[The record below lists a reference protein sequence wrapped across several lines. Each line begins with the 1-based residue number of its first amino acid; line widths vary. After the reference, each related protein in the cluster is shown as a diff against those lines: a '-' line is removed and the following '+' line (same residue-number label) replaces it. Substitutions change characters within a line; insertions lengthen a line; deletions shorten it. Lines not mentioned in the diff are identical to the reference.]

1 MKAKRILVVLGA
13 AVLLMALLSI
23 GIFAANTEGPV
34 GTEAGA
40 NIFKYTTGGKEAY
53 ATSGTTFSS
62 VVYKADAGS
71 TVYLLADYEFESSAN
86 GYLAYVEKDLTI
98 DLGGH
103 TMTIKN
109 RYDNATDYGQPRIGI
124 KNKVKLTVK
133 NGTLV
138 AGHITSAQCHRA
150 YPFFQFASNGAELEL
165 DNVNTYFATLVYSWG
180 NYDVKVNVKGGEH
193 HSIFSSYG
201 CDGGYINSRAGMQ
214 FYAEGAKFYI
224 SSASTLVASA
234 HQNDGSSAKKSS
246 FTFSGCDIITATE
259 STNLVK
265 YSNEYTTIAFNGCN
279 IYGGVIT
286 PTVQSG
292 DVNKGIGE
300 AKAGSITLGHGTRL
314 YKDIITSSKYVEC
327 GSGLVTIL
335 DQKQTAVT
343 LKKSSGNLMTGM
355 SYATVTDTY
364 ATSIYV
370 GDPTDTPEIDIRW
383 YDTDGKLITTTRGR
397 VGTLVAP
404 PELTEYKSA
413 AFPWC
418 TVIYNGWAT
427 EPGGNA
433 GNTIVTNGGAFYL
446 TRGDTKAN
454 LSELSYN
461 LKLMGHVQINLYV
474 PIDMPSA
481 VSDFAI
487 YKTSEAAELG
497 TGAATSSTTTE
508 IGGRKYAAYTA
519 GWIGAT
525 TLDRSVT
532 VYIKYNVL
540 VEGEKMQ
547 VYTPVSLSPISYVKR
562 VLADSE
568 SAPYSFEKSAHE
580 LCANIVRYSKTL
592 CDAVGISA
600 PASLTELYDKYV
612 IKLLG
617 EIDNT
622 TDDDFS
628 GREVSVGN
636 LGECVYSITFELTA
650 YQPRF
655 MLVFKPDSK
664 VTDMRFSFEGWTAS
678 YYASDVVNWNKQ
690 SFGYNTSSGVLYYDS
705 YGQYVNTSGVVCDA
719 YGNALPD
726 KKAGTRTDY
735 IAVAYTDNIQIY
747 NIDSD
752 MTVTVTAGGN
762 TYTGMYNI
770 NSYYNGVKDHLDAD
784 TLAGVRLFLKSMR
797 AYGDSVIKYRFS
809 AGKYPT
815 MNEDGA
821 VLYSDFGAVGDGVTD
836 DLEAIKAAHSYANTF
851 GLKVKATEGAVY
863 YIGNIVGAVTVKTDT
878 DWTGA
883 KFIIDD
889 TVVSTATSERT
900 KNIFN
905 IVSDASAVTYTAGK
919 GEIGARIDAI
929 NAAGGINKNDF
940 TTLDL
945 GLGYKAM
952 VMLINDDH
960 RCYIRYGI
968 NQDNGSSQNELV
980 LIDENGNVDPS
991 TPLLFSYEKI
1001 TKIKVIRVDDKPI
1014 TVTGGDF
1021 ETRAN
1026 IAPREYTYYG
1036 RGILISRSNVTI
1048 TNISHI
1054 ITGEGDTGAPYSG
1067 FVNVQAC
1074 NNVLIKDSVLSA
1086 HKAYKLITN
1095 ENNTMGT
1102 YDLSFSESN
1111 AVTCYNVTMHNFFA
1125 SDGVTPSVDA
1135 GYWGI
1140 MGSNYCKNLTYDSC
1154 KLTRFDAHKG
1164 TYNATIRDSDVAS
1177 LTLIG
1182 GGTFTME
1189 NSRVYTNGR
1198 SYIIGLRSD
1207 YGSTWNGDFIIKN
1220 VTAVTKSAYTSGTM
1234 ALINGGFTNHNFGY
1248 TCYMPANVVVDNL
1261 TVTAKSVKTIVL
1273 ANGSIAREGVSSS
1286 TYEGAE
1292 NINPYVITK
1301 TLTIKNNAAGYTFTL
1316 PTPSDFMSVTVIREK

>member
-1 MKAKRILVVLGA
+1 MKNKKILFILAAALVLITVFAFGT
-13 AVLLMALLSI
+13 
-23 GIFAANTEGPV
+23 FAANTEGPV
-34 GTEAGA
+34 GAADGS
-40 NIFKYTTGGKEAY
+40 NIFKYTVGGEEVY

-62 VVYKADAGS
+62 VVYRADAGS
-71 TVYLLADYEFESSAN
+71 TVYLLTDYEFESSAN
-86 GYLAYVEKDLTI
+86 NYLAYVEKDLTI

-124 KNKVKLTVK
+124 KNKSKLTVK

-150 YPFFQFASNGAELEL
+150 YPFFQFASNGAELEIE
-165 DNVNTYFATLVYSWG
+165 NVNTYFATLVYSWG
-180 NYDVKVNVKGGEH
+180 NYDVKVSVKGGEH
-193 HSIFSSYG
+193 HSVFSSYG

-224 SSASTLVASA
+224 SSSSTLVASA
-234 HQNDGSSAKKSS
+234 HQNDSSTAKNSS
-246 FTFSGCDIITATE
+246 FTFASCDIITATE
-259 STNLVK
+259 GTNLIK
-265 YSNEYTTIAFNGCN
+265 YSNEYTSIAFNNCN
-279 IYGGVIT
+279 IYGGVFEPAIH
-286 PTVQSG
+286 SG
-292 DVNKGIGE
+292 DTAKGIGA
-300 AKAGSITLGHGTRL
+300 AKAGSVTLGYGTRL

-327 GSGLVTIL
+327 GAGLVTIF
-335 DQKQTAVT
+335 DKKETAVT

-355 SYATVTDTY
+355 SYTTATDIYT
-364 ATSIYV
+364 TSIYV

-383 YDTDGKLITTTRGR
+383 YDTEGKLITTTRGR

-404 PELTEYKSA
+404 PEVEEYKTA

-433 GNTIVTNGGAFYL
+433 GNTIVTNSGAFYL
-446 TRGDTKAN
+446 TRGETKAN
-454 LSELSYN
+454 LSELNYN

-474 PIDMPSA
+474 PTDMPSA
-481 VSDFAI
+481 VSGFAI
-487 YKTSEAAELG
+487 YKTKEAAELG

-508 IGGRKYAAYTA
+508 IGGREYAAYTA

-532 VYIKYNVL
+532 VYIRYNVL
-540 VEGEKMQ
+540 VEGEQMQ

-622 TDDDFS
+622 TDEDLLD
-628 GREVSVGN
+628 RQLSVGN

-655 MLVFKPDSK
+655 MLVFKPDSR
-664 VTDMRFSFEGWTAS
+664 VTDMRFSFEGWTTS
-678 YYASDVVNWNKQ
+678 YYASDLVNWNKQ
-690 SFGYNTSSGVLYYDS
+690 SFGYNATSGVLYFDS
-705 YGQYVNTSGVVCDA
+705 YGQYVNTDGVVCDA

-770 NSYYNGVKDHLDAD
+770 NSYYNGVKNSLDAD

-797 AYGDSVIKYRFS
+797 AYGESVIKYRFS
-809 AGKYPT
+809 EGRYPM
-815 MNEDGA
+815 MNKDGV
-821 VLYSDFGAVGDGVTD
+821 VLYSDFGAVGDGVTND
-836 DLEAIKAAHSYANTF
+836 HEAIKAAHSYANHF

-863 YIGNIVGAVTVKTDT
+863 YVGSITGAVTVKTDT

-889 TVVSTATSERT
+889 TVIGAEGTERT
-900 KNIFN
+900 LNIFN
-905 IVSDASAVTYTAGK
+905 VVSDTAAVTYTAGK
-919 GEIGARIDAI
+919 GEIGAKINEI
-929 NAAGGINKNDF
+929 NAAGGIDKDNF
-940 TTLDL
+940 TKLDL

-968 NQDNGSSQNELV
+968 NQDSGSAQNELV

-991 TPLLFSYEKI
+991 TPLLFSYEKL
-1001 TKIKVIRVDDKPI
+1001 TKIKVMRVDDKPI
-1014 TVTGGDF
+1014 TVTGGEF

-1026 IAPREYTYYG
+1026 TAPREYTYYA
-1036 RGILISRSNVTI
+1036 RGILITRSNVTI
-1048 TNISHI
+1048 SNVSHI
-1054 ITGEGDTGAPYSG
+1054 ITGEGDTGAPYNG
-1067 FVNVQAC
+1067 FINVQAC
-1074 NNVLIKDSVLSA
+1074 HNVLVRDSVLSA
-1086 HKAYKLITN
+1086 HKAYKLSSN
-1095 ENNTMGT
+1095 VNNTMGT
-1102 YDLSFSESN
+1102 YDLSFAEAN
-1111 AVTCYNVTMHNFFA
+1111 AITCYNVTMHNFFA
-1125 SDGVTPSVDA
+1125 QDGVTPSVDA
-1135 GYWGI
+1135 GWWGI
-1140 MGSNYCKNLTYDSC
+1140 MGSNYCKNLTYDTC

-1164 TYNATIRDSDVAS
+1164 TYNATIRNSDVGT

-1182 GGTFTME
+1182 GGTFLME
-1189 NSRVYTNGR
+1189 NSRIYTNAR
-1198 SYIIGLRSD
+1198 SYIVGLRSD
-1207 YGSTWNGDFIIKN
+1207 YGSTWNGDCILKN
-1220 VTAVTKSAYTSGTM
+1220 VTAITKAPYTSSTL
-1234 ALINGGFTNHNFGY
+1234 ALINGGYTNHNFGY
-1248 TCYMPANVVVDNL
+1248 TCYMPENVTVDNL
-1261 TVTAKSVKTIVL
+1261 TVTAASVKTIVL
-1273 ANGSIAREGVSSS
+1273 ANGTIANEGISSDVYNGEAS
-1286 TYEGAE
+1286 L
-1292 NINPYVITK
+1292 NPYVITK
-1301 TLTIKNNAAGYTFTL
+1301 TLTIKNNVAGYNYTL
-1316 PTPSDFMSVTVIREK
+1316 PTSTDFRGVVVIKEK